1 MFRSASFNPNA
12 FFYTENTALV
22 DFVAKYFSLSDE
34 RQAFGD
40 ERPKLRVYFQRL
52 AHEH

>member
-1 MFRSASFNPNA
+1 MFRPASFNPNA
-12 FFYTENTALV
+12 FFYPENTALV

-40 ERPKLRVYFQRL
+40 ERPGRQIHSQTL
-52 AHEH
+52 AHKH